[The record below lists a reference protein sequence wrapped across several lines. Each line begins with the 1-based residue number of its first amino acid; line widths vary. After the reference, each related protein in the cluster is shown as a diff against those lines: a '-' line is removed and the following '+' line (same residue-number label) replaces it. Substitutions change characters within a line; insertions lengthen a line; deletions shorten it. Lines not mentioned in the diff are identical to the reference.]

1 MKSLF
6 FFALFFG
13 SATLFA
19 EEPNPQCPA
28 LLRFSMES
36 LEGQNKVNFCDAYR
50 GKVIL
55 AVNTASQCG
64 YTPQLGGLQQLY
76 LEYKSK
82 GLVVLGF
89 PSGDFKQE
97 HSNPAETAK
106 VAREQYGVS
115 FPLFAKSSV
124 SGASANGFFE
134 QLARQSGVTPQWNFQ
149 KYLIDRNGQVVEVF
163 PSQVAPDDVRIRS
176 AIESLLK

>member
-6 FFALFFG
+6 FIALFFG
-13 SATLFA
+13 SASLFA

-97 HSNPAETAK
+97 HSNPLETAK

-115 FPLFAKSSV
+115 FRFSPKV
-124 SGASANGFFE
+124 
-134 QLARQSGVTPQWNFQ
+134 RFQ
-149 KYLIDRNGQVVEVF
+149 VPAPMDSLINSHGNQESPRNGT
-163 PSQVAPDDVRIRS
+163 SRNISSIGTVR
-176 AIESLLK
+176 SLKCSRLKWPLMMFAFVQLLNLY